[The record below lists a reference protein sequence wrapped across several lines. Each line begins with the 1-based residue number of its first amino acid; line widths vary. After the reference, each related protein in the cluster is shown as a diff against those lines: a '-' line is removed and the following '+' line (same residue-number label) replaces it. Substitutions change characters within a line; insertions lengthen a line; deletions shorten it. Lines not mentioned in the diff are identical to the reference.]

1 MGKVA
6 LKTKAAVEMGLCLNL
21 CVMTN
26 PVCTERERFQLVI
39 VMSTNLVPPAPR
51 SVLRHVR
58 VDCVLTLE
66 LLSANNRL
74 LLAGVI
80 WKRRVRE
87 ERETGRWCRLQTCWR
102 GTFPGSCHGG

>member
-26 PVCTERERFQLVI
+26 PVCTERKRASSAERIQLVI

-51 SVLRHVR
+51 SVLRH
-58 VDCVLTLE
+58 
-66 LLSANNRL
+66 
-74 LLAGVI
+74 G
-80 WKRRVRE
+80 
-87 ERETGRWCRLQTCWR
+87 
-102 GTFPGSCHGG
+102 